1 MAEASPFSTGLVMT
15 RRTVVVI
22 GLALLATACQK
33 KASGQTVAVV
43 NNEEITT
50 SDLNAELASEN
61 ATSANSPQAR
71 QLALQNLISRRLL
84 AQQAHSDGLDKSPDF
99 LNQQRRANEELLI
112 KMLIGRQVNTSQV
125 PTAEEISQFENE
137 HPGMFAKRETWT
149 LQQLIF
155 PLQKDAALAAKLK
168 AADTLDAVTQAL
180 TAAGVQFTTGTKK
193 LDTAILPANIYTQLS
208 NLKAGEPF
216 IVPGADREVASVIT
230 AREANPLPADQARVV
245 ALNGMKSQQIQKVVE
260 DRVKSLKAKA
270 KISYQPGYAPPKS

>member
-61 ATSANSPQAR
+61 ATSTNSPQAR

-168 AADTLDAVTQAL
+168 AADTLEAVTQAL

>member
-1 MAEASPFSTGLVMT
+1 
-15 RRTVVVI
+15 
-22 GLALLATACQK
+22 
-33 KASGQTVAVV
+33 
-43 NNEEITT
+43 
-50 SDLNAELASEN
+50 
-61 ATSANSPQAR
+61 
-71 QLALQNLISRRLL
+71 
-84 AQQAHSDGLDKSPDF
+84 

-168 AADTLDAVTQAL
+168 AADTLEAVTQAL